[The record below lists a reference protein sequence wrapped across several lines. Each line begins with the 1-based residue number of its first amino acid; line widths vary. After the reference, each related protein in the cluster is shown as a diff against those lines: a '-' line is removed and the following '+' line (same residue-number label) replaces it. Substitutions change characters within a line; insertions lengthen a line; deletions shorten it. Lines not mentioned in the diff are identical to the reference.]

1 MPLSNNGYKNKKYQ
15 YCLDIVNVEYITNVD
30 DRFVKKLAGQI
41 KKFPDKSSIYGHVR
55 IHDVQYTNLCHLK
68 KKEELRQ
75 VIIIYYILPSLFIED
90 LVTSL

>member
-1 MPLSNNGYKNKKYQ
+1 MLS
-15 YCLDIVNVEYITNVD
+15 IID

-55 IHDVQYTNLCHLK
+55 IHDVQYINLCHLK
-68 KKEELRQ
+68 KKELWQ